1 MDLVLRKQDTAK
13 DFKKDN
19 SMVRILLRSITQHYE
34 DNELKKAKVEAR
46 RVVKSYLEDPARNE
60 NSWIRMTQWK

>member
-1 MDLVLRKQDTAK
+1 
-13 DFKKDN
+13 
-19 SMVRILLRSITQHYE
+19 MVRILLRSITQHYE

-60 NSWIRMTQWK
+60 NSWIKMTQWK